1 MKKKSFLLLLIAS
14 AISFNIFSQDLLGT
28 NQADNSERASL
39 SVEVIENI
47 HAIPEGKGFK
57 ILWNIKYDSVQSFV
71 KKNYTLSIAYSD
83 KINAEKHDVS
93 PNNKTWKT
101 IDAIDIKKTR
111 YTVLELDNNQDYS
124 YRLGLNDGKRI
135 IWTESYSVTTNNIW
149 GIFDFLVLL
158 GSLAMFLYGMKTM
171 GEGLQQAAGSKLRNI
186 LGSITSNP
194 FNGILTGLG
203 ITTLVQ
209 SSSVTTVMTV
219 SFVNAGILTL
229 YQSAGVLMGA
239 NIGTTITAWIIDL
252 FGFKVDI
259 GPYTLIMLAFGLPL
273 LFLGSVKNK
282 GWANAII
289 GFAFLFMGL
298 SFLKNSVPTV
308 GTDSSF
314 VQFFIMLNEIP
325 YLNII
330 IFVLFGCILTVII
343 QSSSATIALTMALL
357 VSGVL
362 PFEAA
367 AAMVLGEN
375 VGTTITA
382 ELAATVGNVHAK
394 RTARIHTT
402 FNVIGVI
409 WVLLIFPY
417 FLEFVVF
424 LTEKISGGNPI
435 LQSSIYGS
443 TGLAILHT
451 TFNLTNVV
459 VMVGFIPQLVK
470 FAERTV
476 RPKDEKDEQ
485 FQLDYIST
493 ENLTSPTLSI
503 LEVKNELAKFG
514 KTTSRMSEITRELLL
529 EDQKKV
535 QKSLLSRLEKYE
547 EITDEVEVEI
557 ANYLNHISLGNL
569 DKELAIRIQ
578 GMNRIASNLERI
590 GDIFYQISKN
600 LEKKIERKL
609 SFSPQQENR
618 LVEMLELLD
627 EAFVIMCDNLNKP
640 SGTVTLKSAQ
650 EMEERINAKRDEMR
664 REYYNFISEN
674 KGLDIGSSLLYSN
687 IFHSLERIGD
697 HIINVSE
704 GVIGEI

>member
-1 MKKKSFLLLLIAS
+1 MKKKSFLLLLIAF

-57 ILWNIKYDSVQSFV
+57 ILWNVKYDSLPALVN
-71 KKNYTLSIAYSD
+71 KNYTISIAYSD
-83 KINAEKHDVS
+83 KINAEKHDIS

-101 IDAIDIKKTR
+101 IDAIDIKRTK
-111 YTVLELDNNQDYS
+111 YSIIELDNDQDYH
-124 YRLGLNDGKRI
+124 YRLGLNDGKQI
-135 IWTESYSVTTNNIW
+135 NWTQSYKVTTNNVW
-149 GIFDFLVLL
+149 GLLDFFALL

-171 GEGLQQAAGSKLRNI
+171 GEGLQQAVGSKLRNI

-194 FNGILTGLG
+194 FKGILTGLG

-259 GPYTLIMLAFGLPL
+259 GPYTLVMLAIGLPL
-273 LFLGSVKNK
+273 LFLGSMKNK

-298 SFLKNSVPTV
+298 SFLKDSVPTV
-308 GTDSSF
+308 GADSSF
-314 VQFFIMLNEIP
+314 VQFFVMLNEIP
-325 YLNII
+325 FFNII

-343 QSSSATIALTMALL
+343 QSSSATVALTMALL

-375 VGTTITA
+375 IGTTITA
-382 ELAATVGNVHAK
+382 EIAATVGNVHAK
-394 RTARIHTT
+394 RTARIHST
-402 FNVIGVI
+402 FNIFGVI
-409 WVLLIFPY
+409 WILLIFPY
-417 FLEFVVF
+417 FLDLVVIITEFV
-424 LTEKISGGNPI
+424 SGGNPM

-451 TFNLTNVV
+451 TFNLTNVI
-459 VMVGFIPQLVK
+459 VMVGFIPQLVRL
-470 FAERTV
+470 AERTV
-476 RPKDEKDEQ
+476 QPKDDKDQE

-514 KTTSRMSEITRELLL
+514 KTTSRMSQITKEILL

-535 QKSLLSRLEKYE
+535 QKTLLKRIEKYE
-547 EITDEVEVEI
+547 EITDQVEVEI

-569 DKELAIRIQ
+569 DKSLAIRIQ

-600 LEKKIERKL
+600 LEKKIENKHD
-609 SFSPQQENR
+609 FSEMQENR

-627 EAFVIMCDNLNKP
+627 EAFAIMCDNLNKP
-640 SGTVTLKSAQ
+640 SGEVTLDSAKA
-650 EMEERINAKRDEMR
+650 MEDRINAKRDEMR
-664 REYYNFISEN
+664 KEYYNFISEN

-697 HIINVSE
+697 HIMNVSE
-704 GVIGEI
+704 GVIGDI